1 MATPRLCLNMIVK
14 NESRIITRLFD
25 TVNDII
31 DSYCIC
37 DTGST
42 DNTVELIE
50 TYMREAGKPGI
61 VFTEP
66 FQNFGYNRTVA
77 LEKAAEWGEYA
88 LLLDADMKLVIE
100 PTFTKNDL
108 TADGYRILQRNGPME
123 YYNVRIT
130 KTGIGVTCKGPTHEY
145 YNFPPGRTTT
155 NLSTL
160 WINDIGDGGCKSDK
174 FERDVHLLTDAL
186 KDEPENGRYHFYLA
200 NSLRDLGRNEE
211 AAAHYKR
218 RVEIGG
224 WVEEVFYACYELG
237 KLYLNKLNNPA
248 EGVYW
253 CLEGYNRHPKRA
265 ESLYELAKYYREK
278 GKHHACQAILDTA
291 LKIPYPKDDVLFI
304 RGEVYNFLLPFE
316 QSIVAYYSKAP
327 VNHHKYLDLIGY
339 NSQKSLLLS
348 NYRFYVKTLPGT
360 DYDFSATAIKT
371 VGGVE
376 DNFTSSTSCII
387 PWGDGYMM
395 NVRYVNY
402 RIAPDG
408 SYMFKHDD
416 GKIRTLNLLR
426 YINSDFSSAGAAP
439 HWFDRVEH
447 EELRYQGVED
457 VKLYPYCGQLLFL
470 GTVQHPTT
478 GQIRVGGGKYD
489 VGSAVLESR
498 AFDSP
503 HDRGCEKNWCY
514 VQNARGELRVVYEWA
529 PLTMGT
535 LADNKLTIT
544 SMDPHVPAFFRDLRG
559 SSNGV
564 RVDDE
569 IWFLC
574 HMVDYSTPRHY
585 YHIIVVL
592 DRATMKYKRNSI
604 LFKFYGDSIEY
615 ALGMVVEPT
624 RIVFSYSRMDRT
636 SAVRVVERDVLE
648 RDFFSVDTDTN

>member
-25 TVNDII
+25 SVKDII

-50 TYMREAGKPGI
+50 TYMREAGKPGV

-66 FQNFGYNRTVA
+66 FQNFGYNRTIA
-77 LEKAAEWGEYA
+77 LERAAAWGEYA

-100 PTFTKNDL
+100 PSFNKNDL
-108 TADGYRILQRNGPME
+108 AADGYRIIQRNGSME
-123 YYNVRIT
+123 YYNVRIA

-145 YNFPPGRTTT
+145 YDFPHGRSAV

-174 FERDVHLLTDAL
+174 FERDVRLLTDAI
-186 KDEPENGRYHFYLA
+186 KDEPDNGRYHFYLA
-200 NSLRDLGRNEE
+200 NSLRDLDRNEE
-211 AAAHYKR
+211 AVMHYKR

-224 WVEEVFYACYELG
+224 WIEEVFYACYELG
-237 KLYLNKLNNPA
+237 KLYLNKLGNPA
-248 EGVYW
+248 EGIYW
-253 CLEGYNRHPKRA
+253 CLEGYNRHPTRA

-316 QSIVAYYSKAP
+316 QSVVAYYSKRP
-327 VNHHKYLDLIGY
+327 VDHHTYLDLIGY

-360 DYDFSATAIKT
+360 VYDFSATTTKT

-376 DNFTSSTSCII
+376 DNFTSSTPCII

-402 RIAPDG
+402 QIAADG
-408 SYMFKHDD
+408 SYKFKHDD
-416 GKIRTLNLLR
+416 GKIRTLNLLHHL
-426 YINSDFSSAGAAP
+426 NSDFSNVREP
-439 HWFDRVEH
+439 HWFDRVDR

-457 VKLYPYCGQLLFL
+457 VKLYPYCDQLLFL

-478 GQIRVGGGKYD
+478 GQIRVGGGQYD
-489 VGSAVLESR
+489 VRTTVLKST

-503 HDRGCEKNWCY
+503 HNRVCEKNWCY
-514 VQNARGELRVVYEWA
+514 TQNARGELYVIYEWS

-535 LADNKLTIT
+535 LGGNSLTIA
-544 SMDPHVPAFFRDLRG
+544 SMDPNVPAFFRDLRG

-569 IWFLC
+569 MWFLC

-604 LFKFYGDSIEY
+604 LFKLKGDPIEY

-624 RIVFSYSRMDRT
+624 RVVFSYSRMDRT
-636 SAVRVVERDVLE
+636 SAVHVISREVLE
-648 RDFFSVDTDTN
+648 REFFKAD